1 MLKLLKFG
9 LVGATG
15 FLIDAGT
22 LSALIH
28 FTPLDPYSARVIAI
42 AVAMTSTWLMNRYV
56 TFGPS
61 KRSVTH
67 EAARYG
73 SVGLVGSLLNYTIY
87 AATLTVL
94 PQMGALFAL
103 IIASGSVAVFSWFG
117 YSQLVFQ
124 RR

>member
-1 MLKLLKFG
+1 MVKLLKFG
-9 LVGATG
+9 LVGAAG
-15 FLIDAGT
+15 FLIDAST

-42 AVAMTSTWLMNRYV
+42 AVAMTSTWLMNRYL

-61 KRSVTH
+61 QRGVAH

-73 SVGLVGSLLNYTIY
+73 SVGLIGSLLNYTIY
-87 AATLTVL
+87 AAVLTVM
-94 PQMGALFAL
+94 PQVNAL
-103 IIASGSVAVFSWFG
+103 IALVIASGSVAVFSWFG
-117 YSQLVFQ
+117 YSELVFK

>member
-1 MLKLLKFG
+1 MLKLIKFG
-9 LVGATG
+9 FAGVAG
-15 FLIDAGT
+15 FLVDGGT
-22 LSALIH
+22 LSGLLH

-42 AVAMTSTWLMNRYV
+42 AVAMIATWLINRHLI
-56 TFGPS
+56 FGPS
-61 KRSVTH
+61 QHSVAY

-87 AATLTVL
+87 AAILTVL

-103 IIASGSVAVFSWFG
+103 VIASGCVAVFSWFG

>member
-1 MLKLLKFG
+1 MLKLFKFG
-9 LVGATG
+9 LVGAAG

-22 LSALIH
+22 LWSLLH
-28 FTPLDPYSARVIAI
+28 LTPLNPYAARIIAI
-42 AVAMTSTWLMNRYV
+42 AVAMASTWLMNRYV

-61 KRSVTH
+61 ERGVAH

-87 AATLTVL
+87 AAVLTVT
-94 PQMGALFAL
+94 PQVNALVAL

-117 YSQLVFQ
+117 YSELVFK